1 MRRFNRVITAALCST
16 ICSAMLA
23 PAAFAQNT
31 EEDDGDEPIIV
42 TATLRAM
49 DVQDIPLAVTA
60 VAPEALEREG
70 VSDIKTL
77 SSISPSFNI
86 QSSQTE
92 TQGTSIKIRGVGTT
106 GNNTGLESSVGVF
119 IDGVYQSRPGV
130 ALGDLVDLERLEIL
144 RGPQGTLFGRNT
156 SAGALN
162 ITTKRANLSE
172 FEGFANASYGNYNFI
187 NVQGGVSVPIAQDL
201 AAIRVSGTYRKRDGF
216 LKSTTGAESNN
227 RDRYMLRGQLYVEP
241 SPDISIRLLGDYS
254 KVDENCCDA
263 VVVRETELA
272 PFFAANGLTNDGVD
286 QSGRSAQQNLAT
298 NGQLFVNG
306 AEQWGVSGELKW
318 DLGAVKLTYIGS
330 YRNFKSNSVQE
341 SDFVSLAIFT
351 TGAGGQNSRPGIL
364 PTGNNIKTMTHE
376 LRLQGTAFN
385 DHLDWLIGGFYSTE
399 DIVEDQTM
407 TFGTD
412 YQRANSAFN
421 FGPATTVGPPLG
433 LGPNPLFTL
442 TAFGNGGIPVNAA
455 GAYAE
460 NRFSQDAKSFSIFT
474 HNVISFTDKLS
485 LTLGARYVDEKKTA
499 SFDQLNASNGACQA
513 SVNGVLSGAFS
524 GIGLP
529 GAVQSGIVGLNC
541 FPFAAPVTLTA
552 PAALGGGLASNFLP
566 TPREWSNVFK
576 DNEITYTAQV
586 GYKATPDLLFYGGF
600 SHGFKSGG
608 FNLDPTAANIT
619 NSGAVLA
626 GGGTVAPIFA
636 DPRFKS
642 EKVDQIELGV
652 KATFGPIKANLALF
666 DMKMSDFQVLE
677 FTGVQ
682 FLTFNVNSARSTGA
696 ELELFGDFGNYMR
709 GNVALTYAD
718 ARYPKNCANGVSPD
732 ALASVTRLCGQDL
745 TNAPKFTGVA
755 GLTYDGPL
763 NSSGWG
769 LLVSGSINYSDSRT
783 TRTIDLDTNGAP
795 VPLARQENYFKMN
808 ARIGLTTPDERF
820 TFEVWGTNL
829 SNEITR
835 GITANTPLRGG
846 GGTASPFTPATRS
859 LIGFIEEPRMY
870 GLTVRARF

>member
-1 MRRFNRVITAALCST
+1 
-16 ICSAMLA
+16 
-23 PAAFAQNT
+23 
-31 EEDDGDEPIIV
+31 
-42 TATLRAM
+42 
-49 DVQDIPLAVTA
+49 
-60 VAPEALEREG
+60 
-70 VSDIKTL
+70 
-77 SSISPSFNI
+77 
-86 QSSQTE
+86 
-92 TQGTSIKIRGVGTT
+92 
-106 GNNTGLESSVGVF
+106 
-119 IDGVYQSRPGV
+119 
-130 ALGDLVDLERLEIL
+130 
-144 RGPQGTLFGRNT
+144 
-156 SAGALN
+156 
-162 ITTKRANLSE
+162 
-172 FEGFANASYGNYNFI
+172 
-187 NVQGGVSVPIAQDL
+187 
-201 AAIRVSGTYRKRDGF
+201 
-216 LKSTTGAESNN
+216 
-227 RDRYMLRGQLYVEP
+227 
-241 SPDISIRLLGDYS
+241 LLGDYS

-263 VVVRETELA
+263 VIVRETELA
-272 PFFAANGLTNDGVD
+272 PFFAFHGLTSDGVD

-318 DLGAVKLTYIGS
+318 DLGGVKLTYIGS
-330 YRNFKSNSVQE
+330 YRDFKSNSTQE

-364 PTGNNIKTMTHE
+364 PTGNNIKTMTQE

-385 DHLDWLIGGFYSTE
+385 DHLDWLIRGFYSTE

-421 FGPATTVGPPLG
+421 FGPL
-433 LGPNPLFTL
+433 LGPNPLFTF
-442 TAFGNGGIPVNAA
+442 TAFGNGGVPVNAA
-455 GAYAE
+455 GAYTE

-474 HNVISFTDKLS
+474 HNVINFTDQLS

-513 SVNGVLSGAFS
+513 SVNGVLSGAFT

-552 PAALGGGLASNFLP
+552 PALVGGGLASNLLP

-586 GYKATPDLLFYGGF
+586 GYKVTPDLPFYGGF

-652 KATFGPIKANLALF
+652 KATFGPIKSNLALF

-718 ARYPKNCANGVSPD
+718 VRYPKNCTNGVSPD
-732 ALASVTRLCGQDL
+732 ALASVMRLCGRDL

-769 LLVSGSINYSDSRT
+769 LLVSSSINYSDSRT
-783 TRTIDLDTNGAP
+783 TRTIDLDTNNTP
-795 VPLARQENYFKMN
+795 IPLARQENYFKMN

-870 GLTVRARF
+870 GLTVRAKF

>member
-1 MRRFNRVITAALCST
+1 MRRFNRVITAALCS
-16 ICSAMLA
+16 AMLV
-23 PAAFAQNT
+23 PAAYAQEAPQA
-31 EEDDGDEPIIV
+31 EEDSGDEPIIV

-60 VAPEALEREG
+60 VAPEALQREG
-70 VSDIKTL
+70 ISDIKTL

-172 FEGFANASYGNYNFI
+172 VEGFANATYGNYNFI
-187 NVQGGVSVPIAQDL
+187 NVQAGVSVPLVQDV
-201 AAIRVSGTYRKRDGF
+201 AAFRVSGTYRKRDGF
-216 LKSTTGAESNN
+216 LKSSTGAESNN
-227 RDRYMLRGQLYVEP
+227 RDRWMVRGQLYIEP
-241 SPDISIRLLGDYS
+241 NADVSIRLLADYS

-263 VVVRETELA
+263 VIVRETELA
-272 PFFAANGLTNDGVD
+272 PFAAFHGLTSDGVD
-286 QSGRSAQQNLAT
+286 QFGQSALQNLAT
-298 NGQLFVNG
+298 NSQLFKNG
-306 AEQWGVSGELKW
+306 AKQWGVSGELKW
-318 DLGAVKLTYIGS
+318 DFGAAKLTYIGA
-330 YRNFKSNSVQE
+330 YRDFQSSSTQE
-341 SDFVSLAIFT
+341 SDFTSLNIFT
-351 TGAGGQNSRPGIL
+351 TGAGGSNSRPGIL
-364 PTGNNIKTMTHE
+364 PSGDSIKTMTHE
-376 LRLQGTAFN
+376 LRLQGTAF
-385 DHLDWLIGGFYSTE
+385 DDGLDWLIGGFYSTE
-399 DIVEDQTM
+399 DIVADQTM

-421 FGPATTVGPPLG
+421 FANAAGV
-433 LGPNPLFTL
+433 NPLFAL
-442 TAFGNGGIPVNAA
+442 TALGNGGIPVNSA
-455 GAYAE
+455 GSYAE
-460 NRFSQDAKSFSIFT
+460 NRFRQDAKSFSIFT
-474 HNVISFTDKLS
+474 HNVINFTDRLS
-485 LTLGARYVDEKKTA
+485 LTLGARYVDETKDA

-513 SVNGVLSGAFS
+513 SVTGVLT
-524 GIGLP
+524 
-529 GAVQSGIVGLNC
+529 GAVPNAPGLRAGLVGLNC

-552 PAALGGGLASNFLP
+552 PAGLGGGLASRFLP
-566 TPREWSNVFK
+566 LPREWSNTFK

-586 GYKATPDLLFYGGF
+586 GYKATDDLLLYGGY

-608 FNLDPTAANIT
+608 FNLDPTAANLT

-626 GGGTVAPIFA
+626 GGGTVAPIYA

-642 EKVDQIELGV
+642 EKVNQIELGV
-652 KATFGPIKANLALF
+652 KATFGRIKANLALF

-696 ELELFGDFGNYMR
+696 ELELFGDLGNYMK
-709 GNVALTYAD
+709 GNVSLTYAD
-718 ARYPKNCANGVSPD
+718 ARYPKNCTVGAAPD
-732 ALASVTRLCGQDL
+732 ALASIARLCGQDL
-745 TNAPKFTGVA
+745 TNAPKVTGVM

-763 NSSGWG
+763 DSSGWG

-783 TRTIDLDTNGAP
+783 TRTIDLDTNNLP
-795 VPLARQENYFKMN
+795 IPLARQENYFKMN

-820 TFEVWGTNL
+820 TFELWGTNL

-835 GITANTPLRGG
+835 GITANTSLRGG
-846 GGTASPFTPATRS
+846 AGTRS
-859 LIGFIEEPRMY
+859 LIGFVEEPRMY
-870 GLTVRARF
+870 GLTVRAKF